1 MPFRFGCGDEVVS
14 GRSKPLPY
22 HDCGVTLRTVEDAC
36 PYKRHFTTYKKYDII
51 NPKIHKRKA
60 VGVIKNAIKKFL
72 SFILAILIA
81 VIFGVCLVFLL
92 PFDYIKY
99 KRSLYYKNT
108 KKKYT
113 FFDASNENFKIYNEI
128 NKNNLPIN
136 FIHHPKEKSLV
147 YGWFVF
153 EKTLII
159 VNAFNFEYDAESGRW
174 VFSTEA
180 DEEEKHVILC
190 IDEYIE
196 TEIEEVNQAIGD
208 KVCDKAVILICADNL
223 ENAENAYKEE
233 RFLIYKNDM
242 IERLKLFVKTEQ

>member
-1 MPFRFGCGDEVVS
+1 MLRCKTYFLHNPPKTEDE
-14 GRSKPLPY
+14 KY
-22 HDCGVTLRTVEDAC
+22 A
-36 PYKRHFTTYKKYDII
+36 YDII
-51 NPKIHKRKA
+51 QKAYWINEKKSKCLIIKRETSWLKITIRNSKTHKRKA
-60 VGVIKNAIKKFL
+60 VGVIKSAIKKFF
-72 SFILAILIA
+72 SFILAILIS
-81 VIFGVCLVFLL
+81 VIFGGCLIFLL

-113 FFDASNENFKIYNEI
+113 FFDASNDNFKIYNEI

-174 VFSTEA
+174 VF
-180 DEEEKHVILC
+180 
-190 IDEYIE
+190 
-196 TEIEEVNQAIGD
+196 
-208 KVCDKAVILICADNL
+208 
-223 ENAENAYKEE
+223 
-233 RFLIYKNDM
+233 
-242 IERLKLFVKTEQ
+242 

>member
-1 MPFRFGCGDEVVS
+1 MKITIKCLE
-14 GRSKPLPY
+14 
-22 HDCGVTLRTVEDAC
+22 
-36 PYKRHFTTYKKYDII
+36 
-51 NPKIHKRKA
+51 IHKRKA
-60 VGVIKNAIKKFL
+60 VDVIKRALEKFF

-81 VIFGVCLVFLL
+81 IIFGIFLIFLL

-99 KRSLYYKNT
+99 KRSLYYKST

-113 FFDASNENFKIYNEI
+113 FFAASNDNFKIYNEI
-128 NKNNLPIN
+128 KKNNLPIN

-159 VNAFNFEYDAESGRW
+159 VNAFNFEYDAESEKW

-180 DEEEKHVILC
+180 DEEEKHVLLSM
-190 IDEYIE
+190 DEYIE
-196 TEIEEVNQAIGD
+196 TEIEEVNQTLGD

-233 RFLIYKNDM
+233 RFLIYKGDRT
-242 IERLKLFVKTEQ
+242 EKLKLFVKTKNNF